1 MRKCVS
7 GCILGLQLRAAS
19 HLSSKLMPRDV
30 LEEYEKKMRDAE
42 TESHEGKRKVEA
54 VW

>member
-1 MRKCVS
+1 ME
-7 GCILGLQLRAAS
+7 AAAGP
-19 HLSSKLMPRDV
+19 LTCRDV